1 MMSQWAFRFTLQ
13 RRSLLMFYNS
23 TRLFFRTALVSY
35 WARFSAC
42 AYHVVHFLASC
53 ECVSSEM
60 RMCLLAHLARCL
72 SEMNTVIPAPTAA
85 CTSSAQLSNFQTRTV
100 LFPVVITNT
109 VLREHCAQGNLFYQ
123 INFCQLLQNHHLN
136 QNFILFETEQTT
148 FLFQSFGEE
157 LFHRI
162 VGAVFRVFT
171 WGKFLIFRVGLHGCL
186 SRLSDLH
193 IQINAVDLIK

>member
-35 WARFSAC
+35 WAGFSAC
-42 AYHVVHFLASC
+42 AHHVVHFLASC

-136 QNFILFETEQTT
+136 QNFIWNRTNYF
-148 FLFQSFGEE
+148 SFPKFWG
-157 LFHRI
+157 RI
-162 VGAVFRVFT
+162 IPQNC
-171 WGKFLIFRVGLHGCL
+171 WGRIQGIYMFLIFRVGLHGCL